1 MNLFSLGGVNKST
14 VVVMG
19 LLLVYGFPSAT
30 EGLTAGIP
38 TNRWNEPAI
47 ASLMTGFGSPR
58 LTKQPTQQKQPP
70 HKTSQSVFEDDRIRV
85 GIPAGW
91 SVQPATETV
100 TGDRTYQLPI
110 GALFTKGR
118 YKLYLLSHHGQAS
131 GIEGGRFSEVVEY
144 ISPWIDMSESPWLPC
159 PPQAYETVANDKL
172 SRTDL
177 YFDTTHA
184 SKKALVDCG
193 KPTVKGALWYG
204 SYFVETCQAKDSPR
218 ACGGFFL
225 TYQDLS
231 GKPPQDRVVDGSTLS
246 DEWQMTYALTYDT
259 TTPNALPMK
268 GDPEL
273 RKVLREASEIVSSIV
288 YK

>member
-30 EGLTAGIP
+30 EGLTTGIP

-58 LTKQPTQQKQPP
+58 LTKLPTQQKQPP

-118 YKLYLLSHHGQAS
+118 YKLYLPSHHGQAS

-159 PPQAYETVANDKL
+159 PLKRMRRSQ
-172 SRTDL
+172 
-177 YFDTTHA
+177 TTNCPGRICTSTRPMRARRRWWTAA
-184 SKKALVDCG
+184 SL
-193 KPTVKGALWYG
+193 L
-204 SYFVETCQAKDSPR
+204 
-218 ACGGFFL
+218 
-225 TYQDLS
+225 
-231 GKPPQDRVVDGSTLS
+231 
-246 DEWQMTYALTYDT
+246 
-259 TTPNALPMK
+259 
-268 GDPEL
+268 
-273 RKVLREASEIVSSIV
+273 
-288 YK
+288 